1 MRSKRSLKLPVLDVC
16 NTGQSWKVSKTY
28 IEDLEIY
35 HWSKIPFLIE
45 FETFYIVG
53 ANSLNLVLATRAKT
67 FYN

>member
-1 MRSKRSLKLPVLDVC
+1 MYVTQNKVGKSRKHTSKIWR
-16 NTGQSWKVSKTY
+16 NFIGQ
-28 IEDLEIY
+28 
-35 HWSKIPFLIE
+35 IPFLIE